1 MKFTGML
8 RRVVGAG
15 AALVAV
21 GAMLMA
27 PAAATAAPAAQ
38 DDITAAGIVNILHAS
53 SRNCLEANNIGEVGL
68 YECNGSAQQKWSNY
82 TTGAVGRFR
91 NLQWDAC
98 LASDGAKVFI
108 MKSCDTPSSGW
119 TSTSGSPRYI
129 KHGVE
134 SSKCLHTNSGSAGKW
149 AYLINCSEATR
160 WSVLPA

>member
-38 DDITAAGIVNILHAS
+38 D
-53 SRNCLEANNIGEVGL
+53 NIGEVGL